1 MIGGGA
7 MRRED
12 GRTTQ
17 RAGTDPSF
25 LLLMIRSAL
34 SALCSVAGVLVS
46 ALALGACAGSAPAS
60 GPRPVTLVV
69 LGSSTA
75 AGGGAGHRDSAWVA
89 RVRAHYARSD
99 GRVAVLNLAQSGY
112 TTFKTLPTGT
122 PTPAGM
128 PTVDTL
134 HNITAALRLRPDAI
148 LVNLPSNDRAYGIRI
163 GLQLANFEAMRAA
176 AAAHGVPVW
185 FTTAQPRNIPDAEK
199 RRDQRLLGDSLRARF
214 GAGRIVEAYAGFE
227 APGDSLRRDLDHG
240 DGVHLNAAGHRLLA
254 ARVIEADI
262 PGAVRRMRRR

>member
-1 MIGGGA
+1 
-7 MRRED
+7 
-12 GRTTQ
+12 
-17 RAGTDPSF
+17 
-25 LLLMIRSAL
+25 MIRSTR
-34 SALCSVAGVLVS
+34 SVAVAA
-46 ALALGACAGSAPAS
+46 ALAATLGLAACAGSRPDA
-60 GPRPVTLVV
+60 GPRPVTIVV

-89 RVRAHYARSD
+89 RVRAHYARTD

-128 PTVDTL
+128 PTVDSL
-134 HNITAALRLRPDAI
+134 HNVTAALRLRPDAI

-163 GLQLANFEAMRAA
+163 GQQLANFEAMRAA

-185 FTTAQPRNIPDAEK
+185 FTTAQPRNLPDAEK

-214 GAGRIVEAYAGFE
+214 GPGRVVETYAGFE
-227 APGDSLRRDLDHG
+227 APGDSLRRDLDSG
-240 DGVHLNAAGHRLLA
+240 DGTHLNAAGHRRLA
-254 ARVIEADI
+254 ARVIDADL
-262 PGAVRRMRRR
+262 PGMLRRMRRR